1 MTYNPYQTP
10 QSLSES
16 SSTITTNRQAA
27 QRKIR
32 ISTIIFLVPALYNL
46 VCFSLLT
53 SSQVVFPFFVVNF
66 VFNLL
71 GAIIVVAAVWFFG
84 LTILEL
90 IAAVAYRVAARKSQR
105 NSWYDALYDSLTRLP
120 LFAVL
125 GSILWTMWVA
135 GFYQLRLNF
144 FAISIPLGIAAHL
157 LAAGLYIPL
166 LYRWYRLGVT

>member
-1 MTYNPYQTP
+1 MTHNPYQPP
-10 QSLSES
+10 QSLSKT

-53 SSQVVFPFFVVNF
+53 SSQIVLPFFVVNF
-66 VFNLL
+66 LLNLL

-84 LTILEL
+84 LTILEM
-90 IAAVAYRVAARKSQR
+90 IAAVAYRVVARKSER
-105 NSWYDALYDSLTRLP
+105 NSWYDTLYNSLTRLP

-135 GFYQLRLNF
+135 GFYQLRLSF
-144 FAISIPLGIAAHL
+144 FVVSIPIGIAAHL

-166 LYRWYRLGVT
+166 LYRWYRLEVS